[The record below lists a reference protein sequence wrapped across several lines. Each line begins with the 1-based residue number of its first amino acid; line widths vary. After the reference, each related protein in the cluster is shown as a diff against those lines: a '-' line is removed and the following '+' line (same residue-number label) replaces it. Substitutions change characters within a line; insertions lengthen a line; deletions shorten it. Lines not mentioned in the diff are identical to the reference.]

1 MGVGVGWGGML
12 TYMRHALQ
20 KRCALQDAVFRISEN
35 SKVPKLTGTQ
45 CLRNQL
51 KKFVP
56 KEFRSRDL
64 KSQRDNSR
72 LTTYVLAFMFR
83 WNAGPHLLKA
93 VGSLAKK
100 ASR

>member
-1 MGVGVGWGGML
+1 MCFKHVVHYKM
-12 TYMRHALQ
+12 Q
-20 KRCALQDAVFRISEN
+20 F
-35 SKVPKLTGTQ
+35 SKLVKIRKLPKLTGTQ
-45 CLRNQL
+45 CLDQAWNQL

-64 KSQRDNSR
+64 TSHRDNSQ

-83 WNAGPHLLKA
+83 WNARPHLLKA

>member
-1 MGVGVGWGGML
+1 MEARRYNVRFKKVVHNKM
-12 TYMRHALQ
+12 Q
-20 KRCALQDAVFRISEN
+20 F
-35 SKVPKLTGTQ
+35 SKLVKIRKLPKLTGTQ
-45 CLRNQL
+45 CLDQAWNQL

-56 KEFRSRDL
+56 KELRSRDL
-64 KSQRDNSR
+64 TSHRDNSR

-83 WNAGPHLLKA
+83 WNARPHLLKA